1 MKTLN
6 YDQALQKAGAL
17 CSQSEKC
24 PNDIFQKALSW
35 GLSEKEA
42 ARLVG
47 KLTDEGFLDEARYA
61 RAFVNDKFRF
71 EHWGKIKIAYA
82 LRGKG
87 IDDAFIDEA
96 FDEKIDPEEYL
107 QTCVELLSGKL
118 RSIDQPLSQADR
130 ARLFRF
136 AAQRGFETFVIS
148 KALTVC
154 TH

>member
-1 MKTLN
+1 V
-6 YDQALQKAGAL
+6 
-17 CSQSEKC
+17 S
-24 PNDIFQKALSW
+24 
-35 GLSEKEA
+35 
-42 ARLVG
+42 
-47 KLTDEGFLDEARYA
+47 
-61 RAFVNDKFRF
+61 DKFRF
-71 EHWGKIKIAYA
+71 EHWGKIKIAYV
-82 LRGKG
+82 LRGKS
-87 IDDAFIDEA
+87 IDDALIDEA